1 MTRAEAMAEAVG
13 DRSPDVSVDEWE
25 DHWHLPTPLLLDRLQ
40 VQLPPRPLELWL
52 LATSPQPQ

>member
-1 MTRAEAMAEAVG
+1 MTTVMGVVEDPVEG
-13 DRSPDVSVDEWE
+13 DVSADEWGGRH
-25 DHWHLPTPLLLDRLQ
+25 HWLLPTPPLLDRLQ

>member
-1 MTRAEAMAEAVG
+1 MAEAVG

-40 VQLPPRPLELWL
+40 VQLPPRPPELWL
-52 LATSPQPQ
+52 LATSPRPQQPL